1 LIANFLLIL
10 QSIDEDG
17 LRADSSSQ
25 FEAGT
30 NPPMAN
36 GGSVQGDQRYDGGEQ
51 EVQDLDDRP
60 EPEYTREPS
69 VRLSSAHGFEDANA
83 TASKE
88 PYQRSLSRSSSGQN
102 WGAATAD
109 EGRTV
114 PTDRQRA
121 NSGRDW
127 QETSARPPLSRSQSR
142 SATPPQQQQ
151 NQYEDELAQGN
162 LQRSGSFRMPDTF
175 ASPESSSSFR
185 QPPRPASYAGSPTG
199 SSSTKQPF
207 APEGGVPP
215 AVPPRPVTL
224 GRQGSFLGSHGAHVA
239 TPPPPAPVVPPAAA
253 ARPLSTKLDA
263 ISSKEYIKRNS
274 LQMKSPAEIAEMKRD
289 LDFCLKELQH
299 ASRRIEDL
307 EFHNRNMES
316 EVSCYC
322 HGALFLSQR

>member
-1 LIANFLLIL
+1 L
-10 QSIDEDG
+10 QSVDEDG
-17 LRADSSSQ
+17 LRADSASQ
-25 FEAGT
+25 FDTRT
-30 NPPMAN
+30 NPPGVT
-36 GGSVQGDQRYDGGEQ
+36 GGSVQGDQRYDDGEQ
-51 EVQDLDDRP
+51 EIQELEGRP

-69 VRLSSAHGFEDANA
+69 VKLAQRVPSARNFEDASA
-83 TASKE
+83 TAPTESI
-88 PYQRSLSRSSSGQN
+88 QRSRSRSSSGQN
-102 WGAATAD
+102 WGAAAAD
-109 EGRTV
+109 DSCSGH
-114 PTDRQRA
+114 TDLRRA

-127 QETSARPPLSRSQSR
+127 QETPARPPLSRSQSR
-142 SATPPQQQQ
+142 SSSPFQQQQ
-151 NQYEDELAQGN
+151 LQSQYEEGLAQGD
-162 LQRSGSFRMPDTF
+162 LQRSGSFRMADTF
-175 ASPESSSSFR
+175 ASPESSGSFR
-185 QPPRPASYAGSPTG
+185 QPSRPVSYAGSPTG
-199 SSSTKQPF
+199 SSSSRQPF

-215 AVPPRPVTL
+215 AAPARPMTL
-224 GRQGSFLGSHGAHVA
+224 GRQGSFLGAHGAHVA